1 MRDLREA
8 LAPRRA
14 SRGPR
19 SVGKSAPGKSGFDRY
34 RKNTFG
40 LRTNLA
46 NGLTVRGI
54 TPTGLG
60 PSDQKRLISLTAE
73 DSNLGGF
80 VARHFHPNAYFNDN
94 WGCPRHDILPFHAI
108 TTQPLAWSLLRL
120 AGCWHH
126 KSSKRAIAGFFCIL
140 FGRERLLR
148 LCEGDGQRQ
157 ALLVCLINLPL
168 KSPGARSA
176 RYDANDQVANR
187 PHMVSQ

>member
-94 WGCPRHDILPFHAI
+94 WGCPRHDILPFQAI
-108 TTQPLAWSLLRL
+108 TTQPPAWSLLRL
-120 AGCWHH
+120 AGCWAVVINGVALST
-126 KSSKRAIAGFFCIL
+126 KITSRI
-140 FGRERLLR
+140 LR
-148 LCEGDGQRQ
+148 LRMMPPKLWTLDIGR
-157 ALLVCLINLPL
+157 
-168 KSPGARSA
+168 
-176 RYDANDQVANR
+176 
-187 PHMVSQ
+187 